1 MNKVYRSIW
10 ALALVPGV
18 LLGAVYQADAP
29 AYRLGPKDLVEVH
42 VQELPELNVQRR
54 VNENGAVFLPLLG
67 EVIVAGLSAEE
78 MAARL
83 TQLLEQRFVQPG
95 RATVEIQVREFRA
108 KPISIIGAVSQPG
121 PLAFPGR
128 WTLLEALTAA
138 GGLAGGHGGIIYVLR
153 RADNGLTDQ
162 VAIRVDD
169 LFGRADPS
177 VNIPIYAN
185 DLINVPAASSVNVY
199 CLGEVNHPGS
209 VTFSSTERITVL
221 ATIARAGGL
230 TDRASS
236 KILVRRADQGAGQLR
251 VDYKRILSGRE
262 PDLELA
268 EGDVLVIKE
277 AFF

>member
-1 MNKVYRSIW
+1 M
-10 ALALVPGV
+10 ALAPGV
-18 LLGAVYQADAP
+18 LLGAVYQADTGP
-29 AYRLGPKDLVEVH
+29 AAASGYRIGPKDLVAIRVA
-42 VQELPELNVQRR
+42 ELPELDVERR
-54 VNENGAVFLPLLG
+54 VAEDGTVFLPLLG
-67 EVIVAGLSAEE
+67 EIAVAGLSTEE
-78 MAARL
+78 MAARV
-83 TQLLEQRFVQPG
+83 TELLEQRYVQPG
-95 RATVEIQVREFRA
+95 RASVEVQVREFRA
-108 KPISIIGAVSQPG
+108 RPISLIGAVAQPG
-121 PLAFPGR
+121 PLGFPGR

-162 VAIRVDD
+162 VAIKVDD
-169 LFGRADPS
+169 LFARADPS

-185 DLINVPAASSVNVY
+185 DLINVPAASSINVY

-236 KILVRRADQGAGQLR
+236 KLLIRRANQRTQVK

-262 PDLELA
+262 ADVELG
-268 EGDVLVIKE
+268 EGDVLIVKE